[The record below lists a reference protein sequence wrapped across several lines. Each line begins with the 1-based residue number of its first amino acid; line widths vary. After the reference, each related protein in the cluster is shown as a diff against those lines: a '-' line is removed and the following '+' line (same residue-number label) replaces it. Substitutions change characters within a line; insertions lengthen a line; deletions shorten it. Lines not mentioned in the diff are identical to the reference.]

1 MSSPPPSITSNI
13 RNVRTPASNFR
24 PEGLR
29 TVMSSPYLASLAQQ
43 NYRATT
49 HYQGESWDLSAG
61 ATLNRLS
68 HTMSSS
74 ALERLSDPYDLNKHN
89 NYNANNVQGNIN
101 NNNNPNSH
109 IYRTNHMNQT
119 NNHPDLQYQSQYNRS
134 LPQPISPYQ
143 DNYGQYTDLG
153 YSSGHSS
160 SSYRLG
166 GGLGQDEEFNQPDI
180 DPYANPR
187 RRKTLPSVPNHNTTS
202 NLDGYGHM
210 GIPDPRAPAFI
221 PGTGY
226 R

>member
-1 MSSPPPSITSNI
+1 
-13 RNVRTPASNFR
+13 
-24 PEGLR
+24 
-29 TVMSSPYLASLAQQ
+29 MSSPYLASLGQQQ
-43 NYRATT
+43 NYRPGN

-61 ATLNRLS
+61 SSLNRLS

-74 ALERLSDPYDLNKHN
+74 ALERLGDPYEQNNNINSN
-89 NYNANNVQGNIN
+89 NYRS
-101 NNNNPNSH
+101 NSLDH
-109 IYRTNHMNQT
+109 HHTLISS
-119 NNHPDLQYQSQYNRS
+119 PPSSLQSAASQLQSTYRS
-134 LPQPISPYQ
+134 LPPSHSPYQQ

-166 GGLGQDEEFNQPDI
+166 GGGGGGGMGIGPDDEEFHPMI
-180 DPYANPR
+180 ESDPYSNPR
-187 RRKTLPSVPNHNTTS
+187 RRKTLPSAPPNHNS
-202 NLDGYGHM
+202 APSFDGYGHI